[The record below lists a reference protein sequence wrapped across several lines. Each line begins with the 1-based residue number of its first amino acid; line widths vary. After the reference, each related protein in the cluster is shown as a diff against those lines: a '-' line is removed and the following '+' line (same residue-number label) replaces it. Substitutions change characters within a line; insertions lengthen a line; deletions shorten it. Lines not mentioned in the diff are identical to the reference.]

1 MALTSLAL
9 WYSSPLLVTCRGLFC
24 CWCVLWPWCICS
36 LSESVSYHTSRC
48 RAPSCFAITFFW
60 DLSFLVV
67 NYKAHQPRKKIFLL
81 WQQGLWA
88 GYVFS
93 EVTKLE
99 LVNINSWVLSV
110 WKRCWN
116 LAWRV
121 SICGSIPW
129 RDWDSTSDPQVALA
143 GKNICPFVCLIMF
156 WVMKPVAKQIREA
169 GSIAAWMS
177 F

>member
-1 MALTSLAL
+1 MLSVCFMTLMHLFSFWVCILSHIQM
-9 WYSSPLLVTCRGLFC
+9 YSTIIFYYNILLGLK
-24 CWCVLWPWCICS
+24 
-36 LSESVSYHTSRC
+36 LSSGKFMNMGKNR
-48 RAPSCFAITFFW
+48 
-60 DLSFLVV
+60 D
-67 NYKAHQPRKKIFLL
+67 KAHQPRKKMFLL

-116 LAWRV
+116 LTWRV

-143 GKNICPFVCLIMF
+143 GKTICPFVCLILL
-156 WVMKPVAKQIREA
+156 WVMKSVAKQIREA
-169 GSIAAWMS
+169 GRIAAWMS